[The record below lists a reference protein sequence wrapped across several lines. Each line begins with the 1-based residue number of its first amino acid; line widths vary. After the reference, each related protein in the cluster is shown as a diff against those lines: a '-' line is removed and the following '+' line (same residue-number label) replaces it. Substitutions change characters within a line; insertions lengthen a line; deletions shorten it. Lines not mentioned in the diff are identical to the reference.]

1 MAFALAG
8 RLQFS
13 DEEIQNLATE
23 IVEELRCLQRFGEAA
38 TVTLEYLQDPEA
50 AVRLMVD
57 ARFLRH
63 LFMKR
68 GA

>member
-13 DEEIQNLATE
+13 DEEIQDLATE
-23 IVEELRCLQRFGEAA
+23 IVEELQSLQRFGEAA

-50 AVRLMVD
+50 AVRLTVD
-57 ARFLRH
+57 ARFLRY
-63 LFMKR
+63 LFLKS
-68 GA
+68 GT